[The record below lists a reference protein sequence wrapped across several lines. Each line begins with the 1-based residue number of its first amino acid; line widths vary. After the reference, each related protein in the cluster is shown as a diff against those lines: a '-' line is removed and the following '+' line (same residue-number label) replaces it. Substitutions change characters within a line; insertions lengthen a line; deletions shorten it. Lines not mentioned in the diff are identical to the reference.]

1 MPTERDP
8 LRASEMEFNMD
19 VKQEQQEFVV
29 SAFRDY
35 KITSPRDNNSA
46 E

>member
-1 MPTERDP
+1 MERDP
-8 LRASEMEFNMD
+8 ARTSDLEFD
-19 VKQEQQEFVV
+19 IAVKQEQQEFVV

-35 KITSPRDNNSA
+35 KITSPRDNNSV